1 MKNSQRIRENR
12 FTKKWNL
19 FHEFYTSKI
28 FFFSFRAATVH
39 IPKPPPETTAKAIQK
54 RRDLRKKRVAEVNI
68 GNIFREKFVP
78 SHVIFLFSVSDW
90 IFERS

>member
-1 MKNSQRIRENR
+1 MEQIFLSPVKNMKNSQRIRENR

-68 GNIFREKFVP
+68 GNIF
-78 SHVIFLFSVSDW
+78 FSLY
-90 IFERS
+90 FRRL